1 MNPYELIKKKRDGR
15 ELSKGEISFL
25 IGGFL
30 NSRIPNYQMAAF
42 LMAIYFSGI
51 SRQESVDLTMAMV
64 ESMYIVKND
73 FEPPKWETKSEKL
86 AF

>member
-30 NSRIPNYQMAAF
+30 NSRIPDYQMAAF
-42 LMAIYFSGI
+42 LMAIYFSGMSI
-51 SRQESVDLTMAMV
+51 RESVDLTMAMV

-73 FEPPKWETKSEKL
+73 FEPPKWETQSEKL

>member
-30 NSRIPNYQMAAF
+30 NSRIPDYQMAAF
-42 LMAIYFSGI
+42 LMAIYFSGM
-51 SRQESVDLTMAMV
+51 SRRESVDLTMVMV
-64 ESMYIVKND
+64 ESMYVVKNN
-73 FEPPKWETKSEKL
+73 FETPKWETKCERL
-86 AF
+86 TF